1 MTCRARISEPI
12 RNIIPIM
19 NIAFLLNKYFPDKD
33 NVSIDVF
40 DAQTLNNVYQQVL
53 QTLTSHFEIEVSVLQ
68 SLSYCFYEI
77 LDNVHI
83 HSGRP
88 LGTAMTHFD
97 AYNNVL
103 RVLVADDGMGI
114 HASLTENEKYRDISE
129 ADAVRICVEDSVTDG
144 KGMGFGLYA
153 TSRLMK
159 NIGLQFILHS
169 GTHKLVYKDAQT
181 DIIENGL
188 WQGTIVYM
196 EITTSKEIDA
206 NEVVDHRT
214 DAADQYNEA
223 FVETNELEVLW
234 KDQKADQSFPFA
246 QFGTDFG
253 TREMGA
259 RIREQLLPMLKD
271 NKRIMLDF
279 SGVNV
284 VSNSFADECI
294 AKLLIEIPL
303 EQLKCNTTFHGLSPM
318 AERSILVALQRRY
331 KVLQDEA

>member
-1 MTCRARISEPI
+1 
-12 RNIIPIM
+12 M
-19 NIAFLLNKYFPDKD
+19 NVAFLLNKYFPEKD
-33 NVSIDVF
+33 RVSIDVF
-40 DAQTLNNVYQQVL
+40 DAHTLNNVYQQVL
-53 QTLTSHFEIEVSVLQ
+53 QMLTSHFEIEVSVLQ

-97 AYNNVL
+97 AANNVL

-114 HASLTENEKYRDISE
+114 RESLAENEKYHDISE

-159 NIGLQFILHS
+159 NIGLQFIVHS
-169 GTHKLVYKDAQT
+169 GNHKLVYQDGKT
-181 DIIENGL
+181 EVIKNGE

-206 NEVVDHRT
+206 NEVVDYRT

-223 FVETNELEVLW
+223 FVETDELDELW
-234 KDQKADQSFPFA
+234 MNQKADEVFSFA

-259 RIREQLLPMLKD
+259 RIRQQLMPLFD
-271 NKRIMLDF
+271 GSKRIKLDF
-279 SGVNV
+279 TGVNV
-284 VSNSFADECI
+284 VSNSFAVECI
-294 AKLLIEIPL
+294 AKLLLEMPL
-303 EQLKCNTTFHGLSPM
+303 EQLKRSTTFSSLSPI

-331 KVLQDEA
+331 KVLHE